1 MQFISLFWPNHLPK
15 RIEKF
20 RKRFD
25 HHWIIEM
32 SDEGIRV
39 PTWALPAF
47 LAVLSGAVVWGA
59 SEARAQATQEE
70 VDRIEAVVEKTVAEA
85 QATGKLAA
93 VNATK
98 IEAIVDSL
106 AEQAETAKA
115 SDQKLQQLIEI
126 MLKNQN

>member
-1 MQFISLFWPNHLPK
+1 
-15 RIEKF
+15 
-20 RKRFD
+20 
-25 HHWIIEM
+25 M

-47 LAVLSGAVVWGA
+47 LAILSGAVVWGA
-59 SEARAQATQEE
+59 SQAQAQATQEE
-70 VDRIEAVVEKTVAEA
+70 VDRIEAAVVDVVEEQ

-93 VNATK
+93 VNASK

-106 AEQAETAKA
+106 AEQSETAKA

-126 MLKNQN
+126 MLKQN

>member
-1 MQFISLFWPNHLPK
+1 MPI
-15 RIEKF
+15 
-20 RKRFD
+20 
-25 HHWIIEM
+25 
-32 SDEGIRV
+32 G
-39 PTWALPAF
+39 AA
-47 LAVLSGAVVWGA
+47 ALSGAMVWGA

-70 VDRIEAVVEKTVAEA
+70 VDRIEAAVVNVVEEA

-115 SDQKLQQLIEI
+115 SDAKLQQLIEI

>member
-1 MQFISLFWPNHLPK
+1 
-15 RIEKF
+15 
-20 RKRFD
+20 
-25 HHWIIEM
+25 
-32 SDEGIRV
+32 
-39 PTWALPAF
+39 
-47 LAVLSGAVVWGA
+47 
-59 SEARAQATQEE
+59 
-70 VDRIEAVVEKTVAEA
+70 VVEKTVAEA

>member
-1 MQFISLFWPNHLPK
+1 
-15 RIEKF
+15 
-20 RKRFD
+20 
-25 HHWIIEM
+25 M

-59 SEARAQATQEE
+59 SQAQAQATQDE
-70 VDRIEAVVEKTVAEA
+70 VARIEAVVEKTVQEA

-98 IEAIVDSL
+98 IELSSIHWRSSPRQRKPATRS
-106 AEQAETAKA
+106 
-115 SDQKLQQLIEI
+115 SS
-126 MLKNQN
+126 N

>member
-1 MQFISLFWPNHLPK
+1 
-15 RIEKF
+15 
-20 RKRFD
+20 
-25 HHWIIEM
+25 M

-39 PTWALPAF
+39 PTWALPAL

-59 SEARAQATQEE
+59 SQAQAQATQEE
-70 VDRIEAVVEKTVAEA
+70 VDRIEAAVVSVVEEA

-98 IEAIVDSL
+98 IAAIVDSL
-106 AEQAETAKA
+106 AEQSETAKA
-115 SDQKLQQLIEI
+115 SDAKLQQLIEI

>member
-1 MQFISLFWPNHLPK
+1 
-15 RIEKF
+15 
-20 RKRFD
+20 
-25 HHWIIEM
+25 M
-32 SDEGIRV
+32 SDEGTIKV
-39 PTWALPAF
+39 PTWALPIGA
-47 LAVLSGAVVWGA
+47 AALSGAMVWGA
-59 SEARAQATQEE
+59 SQAQAQATQEE
-70 VDRIEAVVEKTVAEA
+70 VDRIEAAVVNVVEEA

-106 AEQAETAKA
+106 AEQSETAKS

>member
-1 MQFISLFWPNHLPK
+1 MLYGIIVLIIGSILIPQFL
-15 RIEKF
+15 EV
-20 RKRFD
+20 D
-25 HHWIIEM
+25 M

-93 VNATK
+93 INATK

-106 AEQAETAKA
+106 AEQSETAKA
-115 SDQKLQQLIEI
+115 SDAKLQQLIEI